1 MRTLPPFLL
10 LLLGLA
16 VGGLLLP
23 GASSA
28 FAEEKDGPKAGGKG
42 EDGKEEAEGEEEE
55 GEGGGE
61 FYEGET
67 SFSGKQVGIAI
78 DKGIQWLK
86 KKQQS
91 SGSWGAIRFNST
103 YGGGSNESQD
113 GYPAGPTA
121 LALYTLL
128 KCKAQMKDPAIRKGF
143 DYLDQHFGHKP
154 PTAYEASMML
164 LAVTATADS
173 NKMTKSTSKM
183 KERPKLTGKYA
194 TWATKLKDYLLDQR
208 TLKGWRY
215 SKESNPPGG
224 NEDLSSTQLAALAL
238 FAAHRLGIKVKN
250 DVWEDI
256 LQFSLAQQELD
267 GDAVSYTDP
276 VDPKKVRTAKARGFA
291 YIRSH
296 TEDAEESRSTGG
308 MTACGLGG
316 LEMARFV
323 MTDGG
328 DAAKREQWNK
338 RSDAEKVQTALFDGI
353 AWLEKNWSP
362 FDDPHKGGKNNYTIY
377 WLYAL
382 ERAMDLLDLKLVGS
396 HNWYNEMGQELLNR
410 QLAEGHWDL
419 LRGGT
424 NGGGGHDVLDTC
436 FALLFLKRATKGQ
449 IPFGSVTGGSEL
461 PPVDNR

>member
-1 MRTLPPFLL
+1 MRNLPPFLL
-10 LLLGLA
+10 VLLALA
-16 VGGLLLP
+16 LGGLVLP
-23 GASSA
+23 GASRA
-28 FAEEKDGPKAGGKG
+28 YAEDKGGSKAKEGGG
-42 EDGKEEAEGEEEE
+42 AEEE
-55 GEGGGE
+55 GAEEEGGEEEGGGE

-91 SGSWGAIRFNST
+91 SGSWGAIRFNAT
-103 YGGGSNESQD
+103 YGGGNESHD

-121 LALYTLL
+121 LAVYTLL
-128 KCKAQMKDPAIRKGF
+128 KCKASLKDPAIKKGF
-143 DYLDQHFGHKP
+143 AYLQDHFGHKP
-154 PTAYEASMML
+154 ETAYEASMML

-173 NKMTKSTSKM
+173 NKMTKSTNKM
-183 KERPKLTGKYA
+183 KEKPRLTGQYA

-208 TLKGWRY
+208 TMRGWRY
-215 SKESNPPGG
+215 RKDSSPPGG

-238 FAAHRLGIKVKN
+238 FAAHRLGVKVPN
-250 DVWEDI
+250 SVWEDI
-256 LQFSLAQQELD
+256 LQFSLDQQEAD
-267 GDAVSYTDP
+267 GPEVSYADP
-276 VDPKKVRTAKARGFA
+276 VDPKKVRTARARGFA
-291 YIRSH
+291 YIRTH
-296 TEDAEESRSTGG
+296 LEDPEESRSTGG
-308 MTACGLGG
+308 MTVCGLGG

-328 DAAKREQWNK
+328 NAAKREQWNK
-338 RSDAEKVQTALFDGI
+338 RADAEKVQTALYDGI
-353 AWLEKNWSP
+353 AWLDKNWSS
-362 FDDPHKGGKNNYTIY
+362 FEDPHKGGKNNYTIY

-419 LRGGT
+419 GRGGS

-436 FALLFLKRATKGQ
+436 FALLFLKRATKGS
-449 IPFGSVTGGSEL
+449 IPFGSITGGSDE